1 MRSKNFVF
9 SIGFNA
15 NIFAVSPL
23 AVIAEDAPPEPQL
36 PDEYYVGDDE
46 YADDEAYIEPEEE
59 TTTEPETLEDGTIP
73 DPSQIPEVYWGDM
86 MPVPGYLW
94 LEEDYIP
101 LEPFSAVGLP
111 TLTGRLINLTSTS
124 VTLEGEITGTGGANI
139 FVRGFWIRPANDPND
154 LRELL
159 VFDNSNPFSRVITGL
174 TPGTEYVARAIARN
188 VDRPMDTGQ
197 SQPEMRFTTPSGGG
211 QPTVPGAPQNLAGF
225 PSDGQV
231 RLEWN
236 APSNGGSPILGYW
249 VYVNGVRWGNRQNST
264 VRVITGLQNG
274 ISYTF
279 AVRAENAVGESGLSN
294 TINRTPGAA
303 VTPILEVDTTPWNL
317 SGGGIRD
324 TVAVRSNV
332 TWAVTSSDS
341 QWLRIAERTPSHIPG
356 DGSFVVLVDPN
367 PGPGQ
372 RVGTITVSAD
382 GAAPQIITVTQDV
395 GIIINLNAN
404 GGTVTPSTVTLTS
417 NVLGNALDNVLINR
431 PGYEFA
437 GWFTAPTLGN
447 RVAPGRQMQHGET
460 LYARWYVNIS
470 LNPQGGSVSP
480 PVIRALA
487 GTHFVDLLPNPTP
500 STALRGQQF
509 EHWRTADG
517 VRIHASLIIPN
528 QHTPLF
534 AHWDMIWHSVPQRGL
549 NSQWIPDT
557 VRFWPGNVRVFTQ
570 LLGAPGELS
579 EGFDFHNRV
588 NEAMAI
594 WAEALD
600 IWIAPAS
607 RAEDAQIRAY
617 GGTREAIKRA
627 LNMDPD
633 THSTW
638 DGLATSRTPLEV
650 GTFTADGVE
659 RNIYRLSGY
668 SRIFVVQRSTAAIW
682 STANI
687 NYTRTVTNH
696 ELGHALGWW
705 GHSRRSSGNERDVM
719 WANSHPHYTLTP
731 NEIRHLRQIYDWY
744 WAGM

>member
-249 VYVNGVRWGNRQNST
+249 VYVNGVRWGKRQS
-264 VRVITGLQNG
+264 
-274 ISYTF
+274 
-279 AVRAENAVGESGLSN
+279 
-294 TINRTPGAA
+294 
-303 VTPILEVDTTPWNL
+303 
-317 SGGGIRD
+317 
-324 TVAVRSNV
+324 
-332 TWAVTSSDS
+332 
-341 QWLRIAERTPSHIPG
+341 
-356 DGSFVVLVDPN
+356 
-367 PGPGQ
+367 
-372 RVGTITVSAD
+372 
-382 GAAPQIITVTQDV
+382 
-395 GIIINLNAN
+395 
-404 GGTVTPSTVTLTS
+404 
-417 NVLGNALDNVLINR
+417 
-431 PGYEFA
+431 
-437 GWFTAPTLGN
+437 
-447 RVAPGRQMQHGET
+447 
-460 LYARWYVNIS
+460 
-470 LNPQGGSVSP
+470 
-480 PVIRALA
+480 
-487 GTHFVDLLPNPTP
+487 
-500 STALRGQQF
+500 
-509 EHWRTADG
+509 
-517 VRIHASLIIPN
+517 
-528 QHTPLF
+528 
-534 AHWDMIWHSVPQRGL
+534 
-549 NSQWIPDT
+549 
-557 VRFWPGNVRVFTQ
+557 
-570 LLGAPGELS
+570 
-579 EGFDFHNRV
+579 
-588 NEAMAI
+588 
-594 WAEALD
+594 
-600 IWIAPAS
+600 
-607 RAEDAQIRAY
+607 
-617 GGTREAIKRA
+617 
-627 LNMDPD
+627 
-633 THSTW
+633 
-638 DGLATSRTPLEV
+638 
-650 GTFTADGVE
+650 
-659 RNIYRLSGY
+659 
-668 SRIFVVQRSTAAIW
+668 
-682 STANI
+682 
-687 NYTRTVTNH
+687 
-696 ELGHALGWW
+696 
-705 GHSRRSSGNERDVM
+705 
-719 WANSHPHYTLTP
+719 
-731 NEIRHLRQIYDWY
+731 
-744 WAGM
+744 